1 MPASSKAQQKL
12 MGMAYAL
19 KKGDMPRSE
28 ASQEVKDLA
37 DNMTLKQLK
46 DFAETSHKDLPERK
60 TKKIDEYS
68 LGSYYTGS
76 YFWFTQAS
84 QAGVQKVS
92 MTSDK
97 QDPVVQQFI
106 DYISGKDVNE
116 GDFGTGISAS
126 PSNVPGMGN
135 AAPPSADS
143 VGSGD
148 VFNPEEDDPNRK
160 VGLMSFSDYKK
171 WLKKHLN
178 SKDN

>member
-1 MPASSKAQQKL
+1 MPATSKAQQKL

-60 TKKIDEYS
+60 VKKIEEYN

-92 MTSDK
+92 MASDK
-97 QDPVVQQFI
+97 QDPLIQQFI
-106 DYISGKDVNE
+106 EYINGKKMNE
-116 GDFGTGISAS
+116 GDFGTGISAN

-135 AAPPSADS
+135 AAPPSLDGS
-143 VGSGD
+143 GSGD

-160 VGLMSFSDYKK
+160 VGLMKYSEYKK
-171 WLKKHLN
+171 WLKKRLSTN
-178 SKDN
+178 KD